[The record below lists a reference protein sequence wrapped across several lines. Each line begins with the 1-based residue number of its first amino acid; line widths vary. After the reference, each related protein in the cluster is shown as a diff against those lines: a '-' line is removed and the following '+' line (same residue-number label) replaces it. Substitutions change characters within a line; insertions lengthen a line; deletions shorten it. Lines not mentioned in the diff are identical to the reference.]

1 MEDNPPQPGSTE
13 SGSTKW
19 NCLSSQVNLKSIIK
33 ENFVAFAI
41 ILMTLTIIT
50 IAIGVGF
57 GVDWQRSSYEGPCIC
72 AEGKLK
78 NILVFQKC

>member
-1 MEDNPPQPGSTE
+1 MEDNPPQPPQLVSTE
-13 SGSTKW
+13 SRSTKW
-19 NCLSSQVNLKSIIK
+19 NCLSSQVNLKSFIK
-33 ENFVAFAI
+33 EHFVAFAI

-72 AEGKLK
+72 DEGRLK
-78 NILVFQKC
+78 KIF